1 MMMMV
6 PNNINVGIVGATGY
20 VGQEL
25 VRLLHQHPAVT
36 IGFVSSKSYA
46 GKPFSS
52 VYPSFRG
59 VVDTTCIADD
69 QWPTWVQQHPVDV
82 LFFAL
87 PHGLAAHHIT
97 PALLKT
103 TKVIDCGADFRLHN
117 PATYATWYE
126 TEHPTPNLLSH
137 AVYGL
142 TEWQKTALATAQLVA
157 NPGCYPTCTLLPLLP
172 LLQAGVIDPNS
183 IVVDAKSGVSGA
195 GRGLALGTHFCEA
208 EGSMKPYKV
217 AGHRHTP
224 EIEQGL
230 HLFAGTETTITFTP
244 HLVPL
249 NRGMCVTTTASLTDA
264 TLTWEALKA
273 IYQGVYTLQTTPF
286 IRLCGKE
293 EPPETR
299 WVKGTNF
306 CDMAWAI
313 DTRTNRVILTS
324 VIDNLL
330 KGAAGQAVHNFNCM
344 NGLTETL
351 GLGYTALL
359 PA

>member
-1 MMMMV
+1 MSA
-6 PNNINVGIVGATGY
+6 NNINVGIIGATGY

-25 VRLLHQHPAVT
+25 VRLLHQHPTVT
-36 IGFVSSKSYA
+36 IAFVSSKSYA
-46 GKPFSS
+46 GKPFST
-52 VYPSFRG
+52 VYPAFRG
-59 VVDTTCIADD
+59 VVELPCIADD
-69 QWPTWVQQHPVDV
+69 QWQTWVQQHPVDV

-97 PALLKT
+97 PELLKT

-117 PATYATWYE
+117 PHTYATWYE
-126 TEHPTPNLLSH
+126 TEHPTPQLLSH

-142 TEWQKTALATAQLVA
+142 TEWQKKPLATATLVA

-172 LLQAGVIDPNS
+172 LLKAGLLLPQT

-195 GRGLALGTHFCEA
+195 GRGLALGTHFCETA
-208 EGSMKPYKV
+208 GSMKPYKV

-230 HLFAGTETTITFTP
+230 ALFANTETTITFTP

-264 TLTWEALKA
+264 SLTWENLHAV
-273 IYQGVYTLQTTPF
+273 YQAVYNPEATPF
-286 IRLCGKE
+286 VRLCAKGE
-293 EPPETR
+293 TPETN

-306 CDMAWAI
+306 CDIAWAI

-330 KGAAGQAVHNFNCM
+330 KGAAGQAVHNFNIM
-344 NGLTETL
+344 NGLAETL
-351 GLGYTALL
+351 GLDYTALL